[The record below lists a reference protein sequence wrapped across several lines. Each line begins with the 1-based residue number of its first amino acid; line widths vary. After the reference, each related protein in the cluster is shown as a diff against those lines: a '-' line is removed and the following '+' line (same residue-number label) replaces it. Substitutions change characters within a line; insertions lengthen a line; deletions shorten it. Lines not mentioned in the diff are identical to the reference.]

1 MRIITRLSSQGK
13 DFRNGTSLETL
24 RNLLNDSLRIPINFD
39 YELRPVKVAVS
50 GINDW
55 LTKHASLLKR
65 LNVLNDKIDETSSL
79 LISDDPEK
87 MITDEPTAD
96 EENNENDSDDIPT
109 EVELDHLIDTTE
121 DFSVDFPTLTALH
134 EKGRIF
140 RTFKAKLTLIK
151 SRFAPFLQSLQA
163 RNYPSD
169 LFSSLSLELLG
180 RKGKKDAKDNDDSSA
195 EISMNKKWSAQMID
209 DLIVEG
215 NMLGISLDNELTILA
230 KVSVII
236 LSLV

>member
-1 MRIITRLSSQGK
+1 M
-13 DFRNGTSLETL
+13 ETL

-55 LTKHASLLKR
+55 LAKHASLLKR
-65 LNVLNDKIDETSSL
+65 LNVLNDKIDESGSL
-79 LISDDPEK
+79 LISEDPEK
-87 MITDEPTAD
+87 MMTDEPTNA
-96 EENNENDSDDIPT
+96 ENTDGDSDDIPT
-109 EVELDHLIDTTE
+109 EAELDHLIDTTE

-151 SRFAPFLQSLQA
+151 SRFAPFLQSLQS
-163 RNYPSD
+163 RNYPSE

-180 RKGKKDAKDNDDSSA
+180 RKGKKDSAKESDESA
-195 EISMNKKWSAQMID
+195 IEIPTAKKWSVEMID
-209 DLIVEG
+209 DLIEEG
-215 NMLGISLDNELTILA
+215 NMLGISLENELTILT
-230 KVSVII
+230 KV
-236 LSLV
+236 